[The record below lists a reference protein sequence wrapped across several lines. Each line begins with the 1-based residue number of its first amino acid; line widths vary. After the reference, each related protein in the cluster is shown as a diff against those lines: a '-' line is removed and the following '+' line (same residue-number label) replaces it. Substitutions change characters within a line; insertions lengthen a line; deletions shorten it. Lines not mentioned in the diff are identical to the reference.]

1 MELLMHPAS
10 RSNQPTFK
18 VYNVK
23 DYKLIGSYRVEVEF
37 NDGTKETFYSI
48 GSVDIIASEPKFE
61 SHSQWYYIDNKG
73 TIKDFIVHSG
83 LSSSSAEILAGVH
96 KVYSDWNEAYKAL
109 EEYNKVFNTFKEQ
122 IWLIAY

>member
-23 DYKLIGSYRVEVEF
+23 DYKLIGSYTVEVEF
-37 NDGTKETFYSI
+37 NDGDKERFYSV
-48 GSVDIIASEPKFE
+48 GSIDIIASEPKFE

-73 TIKDFIVHSG
+73 FIEDFIIHSS
-83 LSSSSAEILAGVH
+83 LSPKSAEVLSKVH
-96 KVYSDWNEAYKAL
+96 TLCSDWNEAYKAL
-109 EEYNKVFNTFKEQ
+109 EEYNKFFTTFKE
-122 IWLIAY
+122 